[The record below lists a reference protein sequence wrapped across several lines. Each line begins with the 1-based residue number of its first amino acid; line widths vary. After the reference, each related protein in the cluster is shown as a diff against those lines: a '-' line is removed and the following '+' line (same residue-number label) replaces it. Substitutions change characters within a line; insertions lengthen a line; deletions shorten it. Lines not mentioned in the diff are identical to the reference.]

1 MTEAREAGFKYLVVY
16 RAGFDV
22 LNQAGIDVD
31 REMSIRALAR
41 SLGEPQINDDNL
53 VVFRLGEDA

>member
-1 MTEAREAGFKYLVVY
+1 MVY

-41 SLGEPQINDDNL
+41 ALGEPQINDDTL
-53 VVFRLGEDA
+53 VVFALGDDA

>member
-1 MTEAREAGFKYLVVY
+1 M
-16 RAGFDV
+16 

-41 SLGEPQINDDNL
+41 ALGEPQINDDTL
-53 VVFRLGEDA
+53 VVFALGEAS